1 MRTEAGR
8 ARLYRVGLD
17 GKAEALTEEG
27 SVLAFALTERGLF
40 LLKEDFTH
48 PARLEGP
55 LGTFDPNAG
64 VLDLAEPLYTEWT
77 SPEGHKVP
85 GWVLLPEGEGPHPVI
100 LYIHGGPHTAFGA
113 APMLELQLFRRA
125 GYAVA
130 FSNPRGSTGYGQDF
144 ALLEGEWG
152 ERDERDLMGFL
163 DHVLAHFPLD
173 PKRGHYRLV
182 VGERTLDFTPLEGRL
197 EEDLLRRDYRVN
209 ALLWKG
215 GAVFGLKGVEEDLRR
230 RLLVPVREENLYQDH
245 LRSLRGVRLAA
256 TLGFGL
262 PQRTREALGRH
273 ARFLQAHPEALPAR
287 ERVKEE
293 LARLLLSPRAAFGLR
308 LLERVGL
315 LGVYLPELA
324 LLVGLHQGGV
334 HHLPAWDHTLS
345 AVFHLLWLWPE
356 APLEAR
362 LAALFHDVG
371 KPLTRRFDPEVGRF
385 RFLGH
390 AEVGAE
396 IARASLFWL
405 RFPKEVVE
413 RAAGLVRRHMDRL
426 PEERKALRRFFL
438 RRQDLLPD
446 LVYLMAADRLATR
459 GVEREAWEV
468 LGRYEEV
475 LKDPLPQRPLL
486 SGEEVMALLG
496 LQEGPEVG
504 RALKALLEAQ
514 AEGRVGT
521 KEEARAFLLY
531 WRGGREAQASGTPD
545 HPH

>member
-1 MRTEAGR
+1 MAHMDFPFYTPKDAFPVGGAVRDLLLGR
-8 ARLYRVGLD
+8 RPTDLD
-17 GKAEALTEEG
+17 YAAL
-27 SVLAFALTERGLF
+27 
-40 LLKEDFTH
+40 D
-48 PARLEGP
+48 
-55 LGTFDPNAG
+55 
-64 VLDLAEPLYTEWT
+64 
-77 SPEGHKVP
+77 PEGAAEEAKRR
-85 GWVLLPEGEGPHPVI
+85 L
-100 LYIHGGPHTAFGA
+100 GGS
-113 APMLELQLFRRA
+113 L
-125 GYAVA
+125 
-130 FSNPRGSTGYGQDF
+130 
-144 ALLEGEWG
+144 
-152 ERDERDLMGFL
+152 
-163 DHVLAHFPLD
+163 FPLD

>member
-1 MRTEAGR
+1 
-8 ARLYRVGLD
+8 VG
-17 GKAEALTEEG
+17 
-27 SVLAFALTERGLF
+27 
-40 LLKEDFTH
+40 
-48 PARLEGP
+48 
-55 LGTFDPNAG
+55 
-64 VLDLAEPLYTEWT
+64 
-77 SPEGHKVP
+77 
-85 GWVLLPEGEGPHPVI
+85 
-100 LYIHGGPHTAFGA
+100 GA
-113 APMLELQLFRRA
+113 
-125 GYAVA
+125 V
-130 FSNPRGSTGYGQDF
+130 
-144 ALLEGEWG
+144 
-152 ERDERDLMGFL
+152 RDLLLGRRPTDL
-163 DHVLAHFPLD
+163 DYAALDPEKAAEEAKRRLGGSLFPLD
-173 PKRGHYRLV
+173 PERGHYRLV

-197 EEDLLRRDYRVN
+197 EEDLLRRDYRLN
-209 ALLWKG
+209 ALLWRQ
-215 GAVFGLKGVEEDLRR
+215 GAVFGLPGVEEDLRR
-230 RLLVPVREENLYQDH
+230 RLLVPVREENLYEDH

-256 TLGFGL
+256 TLGLGL
-262 PQRTREALGRH
+262 PQGTKGPR
-273 ARFLQAHPEALPAR
+273 PAR
-287 ERVKEE
+287 PPPPGPPRGPPRAGTGEGG
-293 LARLLLSPRAAFGLR
+293 ASRLLLSPKAAYGLR

-334 HHLPAWDHTLS
+334 HHLPAWEHTLS
-345 AVFHLLWLWPE
+345 VVFHLLWLWPE

-362 LAALFHDVG
+362 LATLFHDVG

-413 RAAGLVRRHMDRL
+413 RVADLVRRHMDRP

-459 GVEREAWEV
+459 GVETEAWEV
-468 LGRYEEV
+468 LGRYEEA

-496 LQEGPEVG
+496 LREGPEVG